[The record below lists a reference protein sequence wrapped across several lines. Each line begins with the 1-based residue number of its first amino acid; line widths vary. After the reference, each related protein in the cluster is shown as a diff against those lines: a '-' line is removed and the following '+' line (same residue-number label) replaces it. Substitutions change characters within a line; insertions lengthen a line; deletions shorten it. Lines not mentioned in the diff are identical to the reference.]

1 MSDIFSSSCARKWQ
15 HVGSSESKTYLL
27 LIVLWIVV
35 LQLYYSSWRSDT
47 RQDRV
52 LWIINLNDCN
62 ELTVINK
69 YHSTTTTPIRCFLFT
84 EEWPDDICFDL
95 WDKRTEFLLF
105 ACQILYHFWKV
116 FGIFAE
122 NLICWT
128 LYKWSIQSSQCKA
141 GKYFLLDLMQNK
153 YWFIS
158 VKSTRGCQLK
168 WFKS

>member
-35 LQLYYSSWRSDT
+35 LQFYYSSWRSDT

-105 ACQILYHFWKV
+105 ACQILYHFEKSLEFLQRTWFV
-116 FGIFAE
+116 GHFI
-122 NLICWT
+122 NDP
-128 LYKWSIQSSQCKA
+128 SSPASVKLA
-141 GKYFLLDLMQNK
+141 NVFLLDLMQNK

-158 VKSTRGCQLK
+158 VKSTRDCQLK